1 MKKINILIFITFLGF
16 CLSPSEEGIVSI
28 SDNTT
33 PTLIISEEDYPKV
46 LTDCL
51 NNEKGYD
58 IITPFDI
65 NDLKT
70 TISQLSNSKE
80 EQLRLDEDIDYCIS
94 KYNLWVELDS
104 ENPEELAKIFDEN
117 LDLAKCLREKGLK
130 ISDPTQDMP
139 KLDLSALVESKEE
152 IEPLLEECGI
162 YNGKSEKYKPNFNWV
177 FITYTGLFSNRR
189 FNKSSFYSRFDF
201 SNNLSDRHNYSR

>member
-1 MKKINILIFITFLGF
+1 MKEINILIFITFLGF

-58 IITPFDI
+58 ITTPFDI

-70 TISQLSNSKE
+70 TISQLSKSKE

-104 ENPEELAKIFDEN
+104 ENPEELAKIYDEN
-117 LDLAKCLREKGLK
+117 LELAKCLREKGLNVP
-130 ISDPTQDMP
+130 DPSQQEP
-139 KLDLSALVESKEE
+139 KVDLSGLKESKDD
-152 IEPLLEECGI
+152 IMPLLQECGWQ
-162 YNGKSEKYKPNFNWV
+162 K
-177 FITYTGLFSNRR
+177 
-189 FNKSSFYSRFDF
+189 
-201 SNNLSDRHNYSR
+201 

>member
-28 SDNTT
+28 SDDTI
-33 PTLIISEEDYPKV
+33 PTLTISEEDYPKV

-70 TISQLSNSKE
+70 TISQLSKSKE
-80 EQLRLDEDIDYCIS
+80 EQLRLDEDIDYCIT

-117 LDLAKCLREKGLK
+117 LELAKCLREKGLK
-130 ISDPTQDMP
+130 ISDPTQDTP
-139 KLDLSALVESKEE
+139 KLDLSGLAESKEE
-152 IEPLLEECGI
+152 IEPLIEECGI
-162 YNGKSEKYKPNFNWV
+162 YNGKSEK
-177 FITYTGLFSNRR
+177 
-189 FNKSSFYSRFDF
+189 
-201 SNNLSDRHNYSR
+201 

>member
-28 SDNTT
+28 SDNTIPA
-33 PTLIISEEDYPKV
+33 PTISEEDYPKA

-70 TISQLSNSKE
+70 TISQLSKSKE

-117 LDLAKCLREKGLK
+117 LELAKCLREKGLK

-139 KLDLSALVESKEE
+139 KLDLSGLVESKEE

-162 YNGKSEKYKPNFNWV
+162 YNGKSEK
-177 FITYTGLFSNRR
+177 
-189 FNKSSFYSRFDF
+189 
-201 SNNLSDRHNYSR
+201 